1 MPDLSELEV
10 VVSNAPVLVSFAV
23 RPDEV
28 EFALATNGESLRHRV
43 LLALVA
49 ELTVGEIS

>member
-10 VVSNAPVLVSFAV
+10 VVSNAPVLVSLAV
-23 RPDEV
+23 RPEEI
-28 EFALATNGESLRHRV
+28 EFALATHGESLRQRL

-49 ELTVGEIS
+49 ELTVAEAA